1 MPTIKDDLN
10 EAFKGT
16 HQANQNNFA
25 NAKTCCAQAG
35 LQTPKTPNKYYNNE
49 TILTNNS
56 Q

>member
-1 MPTIKDDLN
+1 MPATKENPDKV
-10 EAFKGT
+10 FKGE
-16 HQANQNNFA
+16 HQANQKNFA